1 MIVKRNIAV
10 IDTETTFSNDV
21 MSIGIVIAD
30 AGSFHIKDRL
40 YLLIDPFY
48 QMPAMFSYAIYHGK
62 SKPDG
67 IVNRSKAIAI
77 IHEFMRK
84 NGADSFYAY
93 NGRFDKSH
101 LPELGCY
108 QWYDIMR
115 IAAYRQFN
123 PCISPDKLC
132 CSTGRLKS
140 GYSVECIYN
149 MLSGGPAYFEIH
161 NAVMD
166 AEDEL
171 KIMEMLG
178 HDITVYEI
186 GKISQNEILFK

>member
-1 MIVKRNIAV
+1 MSLKRNIAV

-30 AGSFHIKDRL
+30 SGNFRIKGRL
-40 YLLIDPFY
+40 YLLIEPFY
-48 QMPAMFSYAIYHGK
+48 KMPAMFSYAIYHGRTK
-62 SKPDG
+62 ADG
-67 IVNRSKAIAI
+67 IVDRSKAISMI
-77 IHEFMRK
+77 NEFMRK
-84 NGADSFYAY
+84 NCADSFYAY

-101 LPELGCY
+101 LPELSCY
-108 QWYDIMR
+108 KWYDIMR

-123 PCISPDKLC
+123 PCISSDKPC

-140 GYSVECIYN
+140 GYNVECIYN
-149 MLSGGPAYFEIH
+149 MLSGGPAYFESH

-171 KIMEMLG
+171 KIMAMLG
-178 HDITVYEI
+178 HDISVYEI
-186 GKISQNEILFK
+186 AKIN